1 MELYLKLD
9 VMLLCDIWLNFRKLC
24 IENYNLSP
32 DNYYTLP
39 GIAFDAAL
47 RKYNKPIELISDS
60 EMYMMIE

>member
-24 IENYNLSP
+24 IENYQLSP

-39 GIAFDAAL
+39 GLSFDAAL
-47 RKYNKPIELISDS
+47 RKYS
-60 EMYMMIE
+60 